1 MSKNGV
7 IATRNYLMEQM
18 TKWKR
23 AKVKIAV
30 AGQSAAGKSAFI
42 NTIRGVVYTDA
53 GYAKEGFG
61 NTTMNIE
68 EYEHPKN
75 KQIIYCDLPGYGTT
89 TITRETFLEKVTISD
104 YDMFIIFFSTVP
116 TTDDQWLV
124 CQLQE
129 AKIPFCFVKT
139 KLDQDIENGKQ
150 RGMSEETVIAD
161 IVNTI
166 NRATENF
173 PALKDQPKF
182 IISNYKPSIGDMSKL
197 VRFMQER
204 VTKIKCEAILISI
217 PALTKDIIEYKYQML
232 RVRTPMYAI
241 LFALFDRLKPKI
253 EDEVRTYFRVFEL
266 DTVYAIHV
274 PGLKHYFSE
283 TCCAKLIDDLQN
295 KTTGVGTRWIPMSS
309 MLKKYSMSKNYL
321 TNLLNEMKTDAG
333 TMYEHLKNTV

>member
-1 MSKNGV
+1 
-7 IATRNYLMEQM
+7 MEQA

-42 NTIRGVVYTDA
+42 NAIRGVVFTDE

-61 NTTMNIE
+61 DTTMNIE
-68 EYEHPKN
+68 EYVHPKN

-89 TITRETFLEKVTISD
+89 TITRETFLEKVIISD

-116 TTDDQWLV
+116 TTDDEWLI

-129 AKIPFCFVKT
+129 AKIPFCFVRT
-139 KLDQDIENGKQ
+139 KLDQDIENGK
-150 RGMSEETVIAD
+150 RMGKSEKTVTAD

-197 VRFMQER
+197 VRFM
-204 VTKIKCEAILISI
+204 
-217 PALTKDIIEYKYQML
+217 
-232 RVRTPMYAI
+232 
-241 LFALFDRLKPKI
+241 
-253 EDEVRTYFRVFEL
+253 
-266 DTVYAIHV
+266 
-274 PGLKHYFSE
+274 
-283 TCCAKLIDDLQN
+283 
-295 KTTGVGTRWIPMSS
+295 
-309 MLKKYSMSKNYL
+309 
-321 TNLLNEMKTDAG
+321 
-333 TMYEHLKNTV
+333 